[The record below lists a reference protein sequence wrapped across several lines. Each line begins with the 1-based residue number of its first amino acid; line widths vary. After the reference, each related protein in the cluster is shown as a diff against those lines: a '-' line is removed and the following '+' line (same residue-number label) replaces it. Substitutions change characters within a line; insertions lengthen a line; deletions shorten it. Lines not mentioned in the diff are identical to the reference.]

1 MSSEFLIGNRES
13 GGGLK
18 IQCFYAF
25 WIVERKKDGKFQ
37 VGSADFGGVLAGQSP
52 CVVERSGFL
61 SGGEGGTHW
70 YCLGILSVR
79 SE

>member
-18 IQCFYAF
+18 IQCFYGF

-52 CVVERSGFL
+52 CVVERSGFFERWGRGDSL
-61 SGGEGGTHW
+61 VLPGNFI
-70 YCLGILSVR
+70 CAF
-79 SE
+79 